1 MPYQLRRKKID
12 VQITK
17 TDTHL
22 GCPMSGLDIFAII
35 VLVILLLAA
44 VAIWVVLAMLPGKI
58 AKSRNHPQAE
68 AINIG
73 GWLGALFA
81 GVAWPIF
88 LIWAYT
94 KPIRIT
100 QKEETSSDLE
110 TLNKRIDT
118 LEAKLATGRGKRA

>member
-1 MPYQLRRKKID
+1 
-12 VQITK
+12 
-17 TDTHL
+17 
-22 GCPMSGLDIFAII
+22 MSGLDILAII

-81 GVAWPIF
+81 GVLWPIF

-94 KPIRIT
+94 KPIRVT
-100 QKEETSSDLE
+100 QGEETSSEVE
-110 TLNKRIDT
+110 TLLKRIDT
-118 LEAKLATGRGKRA
+118 LEAKLASSKGKRA

>member
-1 MPYQLRRKKID
+1 MFKLPK
-12 VQITK
+12 QI
-17 TDTHL
+17 L
-22 GCPMSGLDIFAII
+22 LWGGAMSGLDIFALI

-81 GVAWPIF
+81 GVLWPIF
-88 LIWAYT
+88 LVWAYT
-94 KPIRIT
+94 KPIRVT
-100 QKEETSSDLE
+100 QEEEISSE
-110 TLNKRIDT
+110 TEKLRKHIDT
-118 LEAKLATGRGKRA
+118 LEAKLATGKGKRT

>member
-1 MPYQLRRKKID
+1 M
-12 VQITK
+12 
-17 TDTHL
+17 
-22 GCPMSGLDIFAII
+22 
-35 VLVILLLAA
+35 

-94 KPIRIT
+94 KPIRVT
-100 QKEETSSDLE
+100 QEGEISADLE
-110 TLNKRIDT
+110 ALQDRIKT
-118 LEAKLATGRGKRA
+118 LEAKLATGRGKRT

>member
-1 MPYQLRRKKID
+1 
-12 VQITK
+12 
-17 TDTHL
+17 
-22 GCPMSGLDIFAII
+22 MSGLDIFAII

-81 GVAWPIF
+81 GIAWPIF
-88 LIWAYT
+88 LIWAFT

-100 QKEETSSDLE
+100 QEEETSSDIE
-110 TLNKRIDT
+110 TLGKRIAS
-118 LEAKLATGRGKRA
+118 LEAKLATGKGKRA

>member
-1 MPYQLRRKKID
+1 
-12 VQITK
+12 
-17 TDTHL
+17 
-22 GCPMSGLDIFAII
+22 MSGLDIFAII
-35 VLVILLLAA
+35 VLAILLLAA

-81 GVAWPIF
+81 GVLWPIF

-94 KPIRIT
+94 KPIRIA
-100 QKEETSSDLE
+100 QGDDGSSEIANLR
-110 TLNKRIDT
+110 KRIDS
-118 LEAKLATGRGKRA
+118 LEGKLATGKGKRT

>member
-1 MPYQLRRKKID
+1 
-12 VQITK
+12 
-17 TDTHL
+17 
-22 GCPMSGLDIFAII
+22 MSGLDIFAII
-35 VLVILLLAA
+35 VLGILLLAA
-44 VAIWVVLAMLPGKI
+44 VAIWVVLAMLPGEI

-81 GVAWPIF
+81 GVLWPIF

-100 QKEETSSDLE
+100 QNEDASSEIEALR
-110 TLNKRIDT
+110 KRIGS
-118 LEAKLATGRGKRA
+118 LEATLVTGKGKRA

>member
-1 MPYQLRRKKID
+1 
-12 VQITK
+12 
-17 TDTHL
+17 
-22 GCPMSGLDIFAII
+22 MSGLDIFAII

-88 LIWAYT
+88 LVWAYT
-94 KPIRIT
+94 EPIRIT
-100 QKEETSSDLE
+100 QEEETSSNLE
-110 TLNKRIDT
+110 TLNKRIAT
-118 LEAKLATGRGKRA
+118 LEAKLATGRGIRT

>member
-1 MPYQLRRKKID
+1 
-12 VQITK
+12 
-17 TDTHL
+17 
-22 GCPMSGLDIFAII
+22 MSGLDIFAII

-58 AKSRNHPQAE
+58 AKSRKHPQAE

-81 GVAWPIF
+81 GVLWPVF
-88 LIWAYT
+88 LVWAYT

-100 QKEETSSDLE
+100 QEEEASSEVEALR
-110 TLNKRIDT
+110 KRIEP
-118 LEAKLATGRGKRA
+118 LEAKLASGKGKSA

>member
-1 MPYQLRRKKID
+1 
-12 VQITK
+12 
-17 TDTHL
+17 
-22 GCPMSGLDIFAII
+22 MSGLDIFAII
-35 VLVILLLAA
+35 VLLILLIAL
-44 VAIWVVLAMLPGKI
+44 VVIWAILAMLPGKI
-58 AKSRNHPQAE
+58 ARSRNHPQAE

-100 QKEETSSDLE
+100 QEEEASSEIE
-110 TLNKRIDT
+110 TLRKRIGS
-118 LEAKLATGRGKRA
+118 LEAKLSTGRGKRS

>member
-1 MPYQLRRKKID
+1 
-12 VQITK
+12 
-17 TDTHL
+17 
-22 GCPMSGLDIFAII
+22 MSGLDIFAII
-35 VLVILLLAA
+35 VLAILLLAA

-81 GVAWPIF
+81 GIAWPIF

-94 KPIRIT
+94 KPVTIT
-100 QKEETSSDLE
+100 REDKVSSEIERLRK
-110 TLNKRIDT
+110 LIDT
-118 LEAKLATGRGKRA
+118 LEAKLATGKGKRA

>member
-1 MPYQLRRKKID
+1 
-12 VQITK
+12 
-17 TDTHL
+17 
-22 GCPMSGLDIFAII
+22 MSGLDIFAII
-35 VLVILLLAA
+35 VLVILLLSA

-81 GVAWPIF
+81 GVLWPIF
-88 LIWAYT
+88 LVWAYT

-100 QKEETSSDLE
+100 QEEEASSDLE
-110 TLNKRIDT
+110 TLRKRIDT
-118 LEAKLATGRGKRA
+118 LEATLSTGKGKRA

>member
-1 MPYQLRRKKID
+1 
-12 VQITK
+12 
-17 TDTHL
+17 
-22 GCPMSGLDIFAII
+22 MSGLDIFAII

-44 VAIWVVLAMLPGKI
+44 VAIWLVLAMLPGKI

-100 QKEETSSDLE
+100 QKEETSSDFE

>member
-1 MPYQLRRKKID
+1 
-12 VQITK
+12 
-17 TDTHL
+17 
-22 GCPMSGLDIFAII
+22 MSVLDIFAII

-58 AKSRNHPQAE
+58 ARSRNHPQAE

-81 GVAWPIF
+81 GIAWPIF

-100 QKEETSSDLE
+100 QEEDASSE
-110 TLNKRIDT
+110 IEAQRKRIGAR
-118 LEAKLATGRGKRA
+118 EAKLAIGKGKRA